1 MMTNYLF
8 SNRFKKIGWVLFI
21 PSLVGAILIS
31 IYEPEFDFLN
41 LKAFAIF
48 NDDFFNSKRFFY
60 LIDNNLADEILCVL
74 LIVGGILVAFSKEKI
89 EDEMVTKIRLE
100 SLVWATYVNYAVLL
114 VCVIFIYGMPFL
126 TVMMYN
132 MFTLLFFFIVR
143 FYWMIYKTSKATDD
157 EKYN

>member
-8 SNRFKKIGWVLFI
+8 SNRFKKIGWMLFI

-31 IYEPEFDFLN
+31 IYESEFDFLN

-48 NDDFFNSKRFFY
+48 NDDFLNSKRFFY

-74 LIVGGILVAFSKEKI
+74 LIVGGILIAFSKEKI

-100 SLVWATYVNYAVLL
+100 SLVWATYVNYTVLL
-114 VCVIFIYGMPFL
+114 ACVIFIYGMPFL

>member
-8 SNRFKKIGWVLFI
+8 PNRFKKLGWLLFV
-21 PSLVGAILIS
+21 PSLIGAILFS

-41 LKAFAIF
+41 VRPFAIL
-48 NDDFFNSKRFFY
+48 NDNFFTSHFFTRT
-60 LIDNNLADEILCVL
+60 NNNILDEILCVL
-74 LIVGGILVAFSKEKI
+74 LIIGGMLVAFSKEKI

-114 VCVIFIYGMPFL
+114 ACVIFIYGMPFL

-132 MFTLLFFFIVR
+132 MFTLLFFFILR
-143 FYWMIYKTSKATDD
+143 FYWMIYKSSKVADD

>member
-8 SNRFKKIGWVLFI
+8 SNRFKKLGWVLFI

-31 IYEPEFDFLN
+31 IYEPEFDFLD

-74 LIVGGILVAFSKEKI
+74 LIVGGVLVAFSKEKI

-114 VCVIFIYGMPFL
+114 ACVIFIYGMPFL

-132 MFTLLFFFIVR
+132 MFTLLFFFILR

>member
-8 SNRFKKIGWVLFI
+8 SNRFKKLGWVLFI

-31 IYEPEFDFLN
+31 IYESEFDFLN

-48 NDDFFNSKRFFY
+48 NDDFLNSKRFFY

-74 LIVGGILVAFSKEKI
+74 LIVGGILIAFSKEKI

-100 SLVWATYVNYAVLL
+100 SLVWATYVNYTVLL
-114 VCVIFIYGMPFL
+114 ACVIFIYGMPFL